1 MWSVLLV
8 IPPERFFT
16 HDAVKSFLS
25 ALIENRKALEALAKR
40 GTRVDFV
47 AEVVD
52 KKGYRAPFL
61 KGGFTCSLL
70 I

>member
-1 MWSVLLV
+1 MMPL
-8 IPPERFFT
+8 R
-16 HDAVKSFLS
+16 AFLS
-25 ALIENRKALEALAKR
+25 VLIENRKVLEALVKR